1 MHGIQIAGTPR
12 RQTRR
17 LSARTWFV
25 RATCAH
31 HTTHTAPRSQ
41 ESSATQVRLTAP
53 SPGHLPGAHVR
64 KAVESRGTQRAHG
77 SSAYAHIRGNST
89 ESSNGLFA
97 ISASHNRL
105 FIRLE
110 LRKSFPANHIPAHRD
125 SPFLPPGRHFFRQAP
140 VSHCLSPR
148 NTLFQHDSTSS
159 QSVLKFGSSSCRQ
172 IQSSI
177 SA

>member
-53 SPGHLPGAHVR
+53 SPGQLPGAHVR

-105 FIRLE
+105 LIRLE
-110 LRKSFPANHIPAHRD
+110 LRKSFPANHNASSSSRFTF
-125 SPFLPPGRHFFRQAP
+125 SPSWSPLLP
-140 VSHCLSPR
+140 SSPR
-148 NTLFQHDSTSS
+148 FPLSLS
-159 QSVLKFGSSSCRQ
+159 QKHSFPARLNLLTERLEVRVQ
-172 IQSSI
+172 
-177 SA
+177 